1 MFRCRKIK
9 MRCIPDEQSGP
20 TGPCKVKSLD
30 SSYLEML
37 MDSVV
42 RLEDTSA
49 FSKSQTEESAV
60 QEKMRP

>member
-1 MFRCRKIK
+1 